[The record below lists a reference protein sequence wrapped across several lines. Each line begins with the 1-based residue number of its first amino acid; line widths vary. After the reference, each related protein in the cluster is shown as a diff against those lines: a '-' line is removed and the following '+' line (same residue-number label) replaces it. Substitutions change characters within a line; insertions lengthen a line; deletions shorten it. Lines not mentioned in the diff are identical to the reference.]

1 MNDERRDPLIEQI
14 RAVYHAPGETPTEEM
29 WSAVETRLGSVET
42 EVVDLAAQ
50 RELRRRDSGWA
61 SRGMGL
67 AVAAAAVLVL
77 GVGIGRMTAPGGG
90 EMAMVEPLEPA
101 VSTNGVVLAAEEHFG
116 RTESLLTMAR
126 ADARTGRIDPMT
138 AQWARELLAE
148 TRLLQDAQPAGT
160 SALGELL
167 LDLELV
173 LIQVVGA
180 AETGDADQTLD
191 RTELELALR
200 SLEEGEVLPRLQ
212 AALPGIL
219 AGA

>member
-1 MNDERRDPLIEQI
+1 MNDERRDPMIEQI
-14 RAVYHAPGETPTEEM
+14 RAAYHAPGETPKEEM
-29 WSAVETRLGSVET
+29 WRAVEAKLGET
-42 EVVDLAAQ
+42 ENGVVDLAAQ
-50 RELRRRDSGWA
+50 RELRRRESGWA
-61 SRGMGL
+61 ARGMGL

-90 EMAMVEPLEPA
+90 EMAMIEPA
-101 VSTNGVVLAAEEHFG
+101 DVIPSSNGVALAAEQHFG

-148 TRLLQDAQPAGT
+148 TRILLDAQPAGT

-180 AETGDADQTLD
+180 AETGATDETLD